1 MKIFQSPTFKAFSE
15 PVAKNNPVFIQSLGI
30 CSALAVTVQLNT
42 AIVMA
47 LAMTFVTAF
56 SSLTISAM
64 RNVIPRNVRMIVEL
78 SVIASLVILADEVLR
93 AYFYDISKQL
103 SVFVGL
109 IITNCIVM
117 GRAET
122 YALGNPPVQSF
133 MDGLGNGAGYGLV
146 LSDRGLYPRTARRRK
161 TIRFFRGPPGFL
173 RPRIHEHG
181 LHAAGAGGV
190 YHHRPAGV
198 AAEKPDEELSVHPQ
212 AAFFGP
218 GRRSRSAE
226 IRDVALL
233 RLRFQAPCGLGLNPN
248 IPFADEH
255 WFG

>member
-1 MKIFQSPTFKAFSE
+1 MRESIAMKLTQSLTFKAFSE
-15 PVAKNNPVFIQSLGI
+15 PLAKNNPVFIQSLGI

-93 AYFYDISKQL
+93 AFFYDISKQL

-146 LSDRGLYPRTARRRK
+146 LVAVAF
-161 TIRFFRGPPGFL
+161 IRELF
-173 RPRIHEHG
+173 
-181 LHAAGAGGV
+181 GAGKLFGF
-190 YHHRPAGV
+190 
-198 AAEKPDEELSVHPQ
+198 SVVPQ
-212 AAFFGP
+212 AFYDHGYMNMGFMQLAPAAFIIIG
-218 GRRSRSAE
+218 
-226 IRDVALL
+226 LL
-233 RLRFQAPCGLGLNPN
+233 VWLQKSLMK
-248 IPFADEH
+248 E
-255 WFG
+255 